1 MKGPK
6 HANML
11 QEPICVEVL
20 VITVFLW
27 AAIWGF
33 LDLLAERLE
42 SDARRACFYCV
53 LFVTSGV
60 MIWVTPG
67 LTTCRVL

>member
-1 MKGPK
+1 M
-6 HANML
+6 

-20 VITVFLW
+20 LITVFLW

-33 LDLLAERLE
+33 IDLLAERLE
-42 SDARRACFYCV
+42 TDARRACLYAL
-53 LFVTSGV
+53 LFALSAVV
-60 MIWVTPG
+60 IWVTPG

>member
-53 LFVTSGV
+53 FICNEWGDDLGHAGADDVSG
-60 MIWVTPG
+60 
-67 LTTCRVL
+67 L